1 MTIENFLVSAG
12 GIYVEGMLDVRKK
25 DKEIGNH
32 LKNLVLKDNGMK
44 IIESKITELLN
55 SDTLPD
61 SKQFLKMT
69 LQMKSHEKK
78 RMSLTLLSPFSSTII
93 L

>member
-61 SKQFLKMT
+61 SKQFLKI
-69 LQMKSHEKK
+69 
-78 RMSLTLLSPFSSTII
+78 LSSNEES
-93 L
+93 